1 MPDRGETVML
11 IARKCR
17 LALLLL
23 LSAAWGAAFGQE
35 GPAWPPPGAV
45 AMPQGQPAAKPPESL
60 IEAGELLTGRG
71 QELHDT
77 RILIKDGKIAAV
89 GPDLTAPGAVIYD
102 LRHATVMPG
111 LIDVHVHLLRH
122 FGPNGNAEDPSETPT
137 QFALGV
143 VNNLWVTLMA
153 GFTTVQ
159 SVGDP
164 QDEVFR
170 QYVQQGIV
178 PGPRILTSYHDIY
191 GSPQVGDDD
200 VLRAKVDLLKYEH
213 ADLVKIF
220 ASNSIRDGGTE
231 ILTLHQLQVL
241 CGEAN
246 RIGIRTLVHA
256 YNGSVHNATVA
267 GCTEVEHGTGGSQA
281 DIDLMA
287 KKGTYFDPQVGLVV
301 QNYVRFRKKFF
312 GSGDYDAAGFA
323 RMEASIKTDERL
335 FNEARRS
342 GVKLV
347 MGTDAVA
354 GGFGHQADEIIARV
368 KLGQSVMDAIDDATS
383 VNAESLRLDKE
394 IGSIAP
400 GHDADIIAVD
410 GDPLRDATRLRQV
423 AFVMKAGTVYKN
435 TISGAAR

>member
-1 MPDRGETVML
+1 MIL
-11 IARKCR
+11 HARK
-17 LALLLL
+17 LGSTLLFL
-23 LSAAWGAAFGQE
+23 LSAAAGPVLGQE
-35 GPAWPPPGAV
+35 GPAWPPPGPV
-45 AMPQGQPAAKPPESL
+45 AMPQGQPAAAPRESL

-71 QELHDT
+71 QELHNT
-77 RILIKDGKIAAV
+77 RILVKDGKIVAV
-89 GPDLTAPGAVIYD
+89 GPNLTAPGTVVYD
-102 LRHATVMPG
+102 LRNATVMPG

-122 FGPNGNAEDPSETPT
+122 FGPNGNAEDPHETQT
-137 QFALGV
+137 QFTLGV

-170 QYVQQGIV
+170 DYVRQGII

-200 VLRAKVDLLKYEH
+200 VLRAKIDLLKYEH

-220 ASNSIRDGGTE
+220 ASNSIRDGGKE

-256 YNGSVHNATVA
+256 YNGSVHNAAAA
-267 GCTEVEHGTGGSQA
+267 GCTEVEHGTGGTQA
-281 DIDLMA
+281 DIDFLA
-287 KKGTYFDPQVGLVV
+287 RKGTYFDPQVGLVV
-301 QNYVRFRKKFF
+301 QNYVRFKDKFF

-323 RMEASIKTDERL
+323 RMQASIRTDERL
-335 FNEARRS
+335 FNEARRA

-354 GGFGHQADEIIARV
+354 GGFGHQADEIIARI
-368 KLGQSVMDAIDDATS
+368 KLGQPAMDAIDDATS
-383 VNAESLRLDKE
+383 VNAESLRLGKQ
-394 IGSIAP
+394 IGSLAP
-400 GHDADIIAVD
+400 GYDADIIAVE
-410 GDPLRDATRLRQV
+410 GDPLTDAARLRQV
-423 AFVMKAGTVYKN
+423 SFVMKGGTVYKD
-435 TISGAAR
+435 TASAAAR

>member
-1 MPDRGETVML
+1 MMMTR
-11 IARKCR
+11 R
-17 LALLLL
+17 LGSALLLL
-23 LSAAWGAAFGQE
+23 LGGVAGSAFGQE
-35 GPAWPPPGAV
+35 GPAWPPNPPV
-45 AMPQGQPAAKPPESL
+45 AMPQGQPAPEPRESI

-71 QELHDT
+71 QELHHT
-77 RILIKDGKIAAV
+77 RILIKNGKIAAV
-89 GPDLTAPGAVIYD
+89 GPGLTAPGAVIYD
-102 LRHATVMPG
+102 LRNATVLPG

-122 FGPNGNAEDPSETPT
+122 FGPNGNAEDPRETPT

-143 VNNLWVTLMA
+143 MNNLWVTLMA

-170 QYVQQGIV
+170 EYVERGIV

-191 GSPQVGDDD
+191 GSPRVGDDD

-246 RIGIRTLVHA
+246 RIGLRTLVHA
-256 YNGSVHNATVA
+256 YNGSVHNAAAA
-267 GCTEVEHGTGGSQA
+267 GCTEVEHGTGGTQA
-281 DIDLMA
+281 DMDFLA

-301 QNYVRFRKKFF
+301 QNYVRFKEKFF
-312 GSGDYDAAGFA
+312 GNGDYDAAGFA
-323 RMEASIKTDERL
+323 RMQASIKTDERL
-335 FNEARRS
+335 FNEARRA
-342 GVKLV
+342 GVKVV

-354 GGFGHQADEIIARV
+354 GGFGHQADEIIARIE
-368 KLGQSVMDAIDDATS
+368 LGQPAMDAIDDATS
-383 VNAESLRLDKE
+383 VNAQSLRLGKQ
-394 IGSIAP
+394 IGSVAA
-400 GHDADIIAVD
+400 GYDADIIAVE
-410 GDPLRDATRLRQV
+410 GDPLTDATRLRQV
-423 AFVMKAGTVYKN
+423 SFVMKGGNVYKD
-435 TISGAAR
+435 TVSAAKR

>member
-1 MPDRGETVML
+1 LT
-11 IARKCR
+11 
-17 LALLLL
+17 LALLLC
-23 LSAAWGAAFGQE
+23 AGGVAAFGQE
-35 GPAWPPPGAV
+35 GPAWPPQAPV
-45 AMPQGQPAAKPPESL
+45 AMPQGQVAASPRESI
-60 IEAGELLTGRG
+60 IEAGKLLTGRG
-71 QELHDT
+71 QELHNT
-77 RILIKDGKIAAV
+77 RILIKDGKIAAI
-89 GPDLTAPGAVIYD
+89 GPNLTAPGVVIYD
-102 LRHATVMPG
+102 LRDATVMPG

-122 FGPNGNAEDPSETPT
+122 FGPNGNAEDPRETQT

-170 QYVQQGIV
+170 EYVQQGII

-246 RIGIRTLVHA
+246 RVGLRTLVHA
-256 YNGSVHNATVA
+256 YNGSVHNAIEA
-267 GCTEVEHGTGGSQA
+267 GCTEVEHGTGGTQA
-281 DIDLMA
+281 DIDFLA

-301 QNYVRFRKKFF
+301 QNYVRFKEKFF
-312 GSGDYDAAGFA
+312 GNGDYGAAGFA
-323 RMEASIKTDERL
+323 RMQASIKTDERL
-335 FNEARRS
+335 FNEARHA

-354 GGFGHQADEIIARV
+354 GGFGHQADEIIGRINI
-368 KLGQSVMDAIDDATS
+368 GQPAMDAIDDATS
-383 VNAESLRLDKE
+383 VNAESLRLGKE
-394 IGSIAP
+394 IGSVAP
-400 GHDADIIAVD
+400 GYDADIIAVD
-410 GDPLRDATRLRQV
+410 GDPLTDAARLRQV
-423 AFVMKAGTVYKN
+423 AFVMKGGTVYKD
-435 TISGAAR
+435 TVSAAGR

>member
-1 MPDRGETVML
+1 VIPIT
-11 IARKCR
+11 RKFG
-17 LALLLL
+17 LTLLLL
-23 LSAAWGAAFGQE
+23 LGGAAGAAFSQE
-35 GPAWPPPGAV
+35 GPVWPPHDAPV
-45 AMPQGQPAAKPPESL
+45 AMPQGQPAAAPRDAI

-71 QELHDT
+71 QELHNT
-77 RILIKDGKIAAV
+77 RILIKGGKVAAI

-122 FGPNGNAEDPSETPT
+122 FGPNDKADDPRETPT
-137 QFALGV
+137 QFTLGV

-153 GFTTVQ
+153 GYTTVQ

-191 GSPQVGDDD
+191 GNPRVGDDD

-220 ASNSIRDGGTE
+220 ASDSIRDGGNE

-246 RIGIRTLVHA
+246 RIGMRTLVHA
-256 YNGSVHNATVA
+256 YNGSVHNAIVA
-267 GCTEVEHGTGGSQA
+267 GCTEVEHGTGASQA

-287 KKGTYFDPQVGLVV
+287 KKGTYFDPQMGLVV
-301 QNYVRFRKKFF
+301 QNYMRFRQKFS
-312 GSGDYDAAGFA
+312 GSGDYDAAGFK
-323 RMEASIKTDERL
+323 RMQAAIDTDGRL
-335 FNEARRS
+335 YNEARRA

-347 MGTDAVA
+347 NGTDAVA
-354 GGFGHQADEIIARV
+354 GAFGHQADEIIARV
-368 KLGQSVMDAIDDATS
+368 KLGQSVMNAIDEATS
-383 VNAESLRLDKE
+383 INAQSLRLGKE
-394 IGSIAP
+394 IGSVAT
-400 GHDADIIAVD
+400 GYDADIIAVD
-410 GDPLRDATRLRQV
+410 GDPLTDATRLLQV
-423 AFVMKAGTVYKN
+423 SFVMKGGIVYKN
-435 TISGAAR
+435 TGSAR

>member
-1 MPDRGETVML
+1 MP
-11 IARKCR
+11 IARK
-17 LALLLL
+17 LGLTLFLLLGGVG
-23 LSAAWGAAFGQE
+23 GAVLAQE

-45 AMPQGQPAAKPPESL
+45 AMPQGQPAAEPQQSI

-71 QELHDT
+71 QELHNT
-77 RILIKDGKIAAV
+77 RILIKDGKIAAI
-89 GPDLTAPGAVIYD
+89 GPHLSAPGAVIYD
-102 LRHATVMPG
+102 LRKVAVLPG
-111 LIDVHVHLLRH
+111 LIDVHEHLLRH
-122 FGPNGNAEDPSETPT
+122 FGPDGNAEDPGETPT
-137 QFALGV
+137 QFTLGV
-143 VNNLWVTLMA
+143 GSNLWVTLMA

-170 QYVQQGIV
+170 AYIQESII
-178 PGPRILTSYHDIY
+178 PGPRILTSYHDIF
-191 GSPQVGDDD
+191 GSPRVGEDD

-220 ASNSIRDGGTE
+220 ASNSIRDGGAP

-246 RIGIRTLVHA
+246 RIGLRTLVHA
-256 YNGSVHNATVA
+256 YNGSVHNAIVA
-267 GCTEVEHGTGGSQA
+267 GCTEVEHGTGGTAA

-287 KKGTYFDPQVGLVV
+287 ERCTYFDPQVGLVV
-301 QNYVRFRKKFF
+301 QNYMRFKKKFF

-323 RMEASIKTDERL
+323 RMQASIKTEERL
-335 FNEARRS
+335 FNEARRA

-354 GGFGHQADEIIARV
+354 GAFGHQADEIIARIG
-368 KLGQSVMDAIDDATS
+368 LGQPAMEAIDDATS
-383 VNAESLRLDKE
+383 VNAESLRLGEE

-400 GHDADIIAVD
+400 GYDADIIAVD
-410 GDPLRDATRLRQV
+410 GDPLTDAARLRQV
-423 AFVMKAGTVYKN
+423 AFVMKGGTVYRD
-435 TISGAAR
+435 TVSAAGR

>member
-1 MPDRGETVML
+1 ML
-11 IARKCR
+11 TARKWG
-17 LALLLL
+17 LTLLLL
-23 LSAAWGAAFGQE
+23 LSGVGGAAFGQE
-35 GPAWPPPGAV
+35 GPAWPPHAPV
-45 AMPQGQPAAKPPESL
+45 AMPQGQPAPAPQESI
-60 IEAGELLTGRG
+60 IEAGELLTGQG
-71 QELHDT
+71 QALHNT
-77 RILIKDGKIAAV
+77 RILIKDGKIAAI
-89 GPDLTAPGAVIYD
+89 GPKLTAPGAVIYD
-102 LRHATVMPG
+102 LRNATVMPG

-122 FGPNGNAEDPSETPT
+122 FGPNGNAEDPRETPT

-170 QYVQQGIV
+170 EYVQQGII

-191 GSPQVGDDD
+191 GSPKVGDDD
-200 VLRAKVDLLKYEH
+200 VLRAKVDMLKYEH

-246 RIGIRTLVHA
+246 RVGLRTLVHA
-256 YNGSVHNATVA
+256 YNGSVHNATEA
-267 GCTEVEHGTGGSQA
+267 GCTEVEHGTGGTQA
-281 DIDLMA
+281 DIDFLA

-301 QNYVRFRKKFF
+301 QNYVRFKEKFF
-312 GSGDYDAAGFA
+312 GSGDYDASGFA
-323 RMEASIKTDERL
+323 RMQASIKTDERL
-335 FNEARRS
+335 FNAARHA

-354 GGFGHQADEIIARV
+354 GGFGHQADEIIGRINI
-368 KLGQSVMDAIDDATS
+368 GQPAMDAIDDATS
-383 VNAESLRLDKE
+383 VNAESLRLGKE
-394 IGSIAP
+394 IGSVAP
-400 GHDADIIAVD
+400 GYDADIIAVE
-410 GDPLRDATRLRQV
+410 GDPLTDAARLRQV
-423 AFVMKAGTVYKN
+423 AFVMKGGSVYKD
-435 TISGAAR
+435 TVSAAGR

>member
-1 MPDRGETVML
+1 ML
-11 IARKCR
+11 TTHKFGLTLVLLISAVGGSA
-17 LALLLL
+17 LA
-23 LSAAWGAAFGQE
+23 QE
-35 GPAWPPPGAV
+35 GPAWPPHDTPV
-45 AMPQGQPAAKPPESL
+45 AMPQGQPAAAPPVSI

-71 QELHDT
+71 QELHNT
-77 RILIKDGKIAAV
+77 RILVKNGKIAAV
-89 GPDLTAPGAVIYD
+89 GPNLTAPGAVIYD
-102 LRHATVMPG
+102 LHGATVMPG

-122 FGPNGNAEDPSETPT
+122 FGPNDKAYDPRESKT

-143 VNNLWVTLMA
+143 VNNLWVTLMS

-170 QYVQQGIV
+170 QYVKEGIV

-191 GSPQVGDDD
+191 GSPRVGNDD

-220 ASNSIRDGGTE
+220 ASDSIRDGGNE

-246 RIGIRTLVHA
+246 RIGLRTLVHA
-256 YNGSVHNATVA
+256 YNGSVHNAIVA
-267 GCTEVEHGTGGSQA
+267 GCTEVEHGTGGAQA

-301 QNYVRFRKKFF
+301 QNYIRFRKKFS
-312 GSGDYDAAGFA
+312 GNGDYDAAGFT
-323 RMEASIKTDERL
+323 RMKDAIKVDERL
-335 FNEARRS
+335 FNAARRA
-342 GVKLV
+342 GVKQV

-354 GGFGHQADEIIARV
+354 GGFGHEADEIIARIGI
-368 KLGQSVMDAIDDATS
+368 GQPAMDAIDDATS
-383 VNAESLRLDKE
+383 VNAESLRLGKE
-394 IGSIAP
+394 IGSVAP
-400 GHDADIIAVD
+400 GYDADIIAVE
-410 GDPLRDATRLRQV
+410 GDPLKDAARLRQV
-423 AFVMKAGTVYKN
+423 SFVMKGGTVYKD
-435 TISGAAR
+435 TVSAAGR

>member
-1 MPDRGETVML
+1 ML
-11 IARKCR
+11 PIARK
-17 LALLLL
+17 LGFTLLLL
-23 LSAAWGAAFGQE
+23 LSAVGGLAFAQE
-35 GPAWPPPGAV
+35 GPAWPPDDAPV
-45 AMPQGQPAAKPPESL
+45 AMPQGQPAATPPETI

-71 QELHDT
+71 KELRNT
-77 RILIKDGKIAAV
+77 RILVKDGKIAAV

-102 LRHATVMPG
+102 LRKATVMPG

-122 FGPNGNAEDPSETPT
+122 FGPNDKADDPTETPT

-191 GSPQVGDDD
+191 GSPRVGDDD

-220 ASNSIRDGGTE
+220 ASDSIRDGGNE

-256 YNGSVHNATVA
+256 YNGSVHNAIVA
-267 GCTEVEHGTGGSQA
+267 GCTEVEHGTGATQA

-287 KKGTYFDPQVGLVV
+287 KKGTYFDPQMGLVV
-301 QNYVRFRKKFF
+301 QNYMRFRKKFS

-323 RMEASIKTDERL
+323 RMEAAIKTEGIL
-335 FNEARRS
+335 FNEAHRA
-342 GVKLV
+342 GVKQV

-383 VNAESLRLDKE
+383 INAGSLRLGKQ
-394 IGSIAP
+394 IGSVAA
-400 GHDADIIAVD
+400 GYDADIIAVD
-410 GDPLRDATRLRQV
+410 GDPLTDAARLRQV
-423 AFVMKAGTVYKN
+423 AFVMKGGTVYKD
-435 TISGAAR
+435 TVSAAGR

>member
-1 MPDRGETVML
+1 MP
-11 IARKCR
+11 IARKLR
-17 LALLLL
+17 LTLVLALGMAGG
-23 LSAAWGAAFGQE
+23 SVFAQE
-35 GPAWPPPGAV
+35 GPAWPPPGPV
-45 AMPQGQPAAKPPESL
+45 QMPQGQPAARPPEAL

-77 RILIKDGKIAAV
+77 RILVRGGKIVAV
-89 GPDLTAPGAVIYD
+89 GPDLTAPGAVVYD

-122 FGPNGNAEDPSETPT
+122 FGPNGKAEDPRETPT

-170 QYVQQGIV
+170 QYVEQGIV

-191 GSPQVGDDD
+191 GNPQVGDDD

-220 ASNSIRDGGTE
+220 ASDSIRDGGRP

-246 RIGIRTLVHA
+246 RIGMRTLVHA
-256 YNGSVHNATVA
+256 YNGSVHNAIVA
-267 GCTEVEHGTGGSQA
+267 GCTEVEHGTGGTQS
-281 DIDLMA
+281 DIDLMV
-287 KKGTYFDPQVGLVV
+287 KKGTFFDPQVGLVV
-301 QNYVRFRKKFF
+301 QNYIRFQKKFS
-312 GSGDYDAAGFA
+312 GSGDYDAAGFQ
-323 RMEASIKTDERL
+323 RMRNAIKTEGLL
-335 FNEARRS
+335 FNAARKA

-354 GGFGHQADEIIARV
+354 GGFGHQADEIIGRV
-368 KLGQSVMDAIDDATS
+368 NLGQPVMDAIDDATS
-383 VNAESLRLDKE
+383 INAESLRLGKQ
-394 IGSIAP
+394 IGSVAA
-400 GHDADIIAVD
+400 GYDADIIAVN
-410 GDPLRDATRLRQV
+410 GDPLTEAARLRQV
-423 AFVMKAGTVYKN
+423 AFVMKGGTVYKN
-435 TISGAAR
+435 TVSAAGK

>member
-1 MPDRGETVML
+1 MIPIT
-11 IARKCR
+11 RKFG
-17 LALLLL
+17 LTLLLL
-23 LSAAWGAAFGQE
+23 LSGVAGAAFGQE
-35 GPAWPPPGAV
+35 GPAWPPDDKPV
-45 AMPQGQPAAKPPESL
+45 AMPQGQPAAAPRESV

-77 RILIKDGKIAAV
+77 RILIKDGRIAAI
-89 GPDLTAPGAVIYD
+89 GPSLSAPGAVIYD
-102 LRHATVMPG
+102 LRKATVMPG

-122 FGPNGNAEDPSETPT
+122 FGPNGKADDPRETPT

-170 QYVQQGIV
+170 QYVEQGIV

-191 GSPQVGDDD
+191 GSPRVGDDD
-200 VLRAKVDLLKYEH
+200 VLRAKVDMLKYEH

-220 ASNSIRDGGTE
+220 ASDSIRDGGHP

-246 RIGIRTLVHA
+246 RIGMRTLVHA
-256 YNGSVHNATVA
+256 YNGSVHNAIVA
-267 GCTEVEHGTGGSQA
+267 GCTEVEHGTGGTQA

-287 KKGTYFDPQVGLVV
+287 KNGTYYDPQMGLVV
-301 QNYVRFRKKFF
+301 QNYVRFKPQFS
-312 GSGDYDAAGFA
+312 GSGDYNPAGFA
-323 RMEASIKTDERL
+323 RMEAQPAINGRL
-335 FNEARRS
+335 FNEARRA

-354 GGFGHQADEIIARV
+354 GAFGHQADEILARV
-368 KLGQSVMDAIDDATS
+368 KLGQSVMEAIDDATS
-383 VNAESLRLDKE
+383 VNAESLRMGKQ
-394 IGSIAP
+394 IGSVAA
-400 GHDADIIAVD
+400 GYDADIIAVE
-410 GDPLRDATRLRQV
+410 GDPLTDAARLRQV
-423 AFVMKAGTVYKN
+423 SFVMKGGTVYKD
-435 TISGAAR
+435 TVSAR

>member
-1 MPDRGETVML
+1 ML
-11 IARKCR
+11 IARR
-17 LALLLL
+17 FGLTLLLL
-23 LSAAWGAAFGQE
+23 LGGVGRAAFGQE
-35 GPAWPPPGAV
+35 GPAWPPPGPV
-45 AMPQGQPAAKPPESL
+45 AMPQGQPAAAPRASI

-89 GPDLTAPGAVIYD
+89 GPNLTAPGAVIYD
-102 LRHATVMPG
+102 LRDATIMPG

-122 FGPNGNAEDPSETPT
+122 FGPDGNAEDPRETQT

-170 QYVQQGIV
+170 DYVQQGII

-191 GSPQVGDDD
+191 GSAQVGDDD

-246 RIGIRTLVHA
+246 RIGMRTLVHA
-256 YNGSVHNATVA
+256 YNGSVHNAIVA

-281 DIDLMA
+281 DIDFLA

-323 RMEASIKTDERL
+323 RMEASIKTEERL
-335 FNEARRS
+335 FNEARRA

-354 GGFGHQADEIIARV
+354 GGFGHQADEIIGRI
-368 KLGQSVMDAIDDATS
+368 KLGQSAMDAIDDATS
-383 VNAESLRLDKE
+383 VNAEALRLGKE
-394 IGSIAP
+394 IGSVAP
-400 GHDADIIAVD
+400 GYDADIIAVD
-410 GDPLRDATRLRQV
+410 GDPLTDAARLRQV
-423 AFVMKAGTVYKN
+423 SFVMKGGTVYKD
-435 TISGAAR
+435 TVSAAGR

>member
-1 MPDRGETVML
+1 MPT
-11 IARKCR
+11 ARK
-17 LALLLL
+17 LGLTLLLL
-23 LSAAWGAAFGQE
+23 GAIGGSALGQE
-35 GPAWPPPGAV
+35 GPAWPPKDAPV
-45 AMPQGQPAAKPPESL
+45 AMPQGQPAAAPRESI

-71 QELHDT
+71 QVLHDT
-77 RILIKDGKIAAV
+77 RILVKDGKIVAL
-89 GPDLTAPGAVIYD
+89 GPHLTAPGAVIYD
-102 LRHATVMPG
+102 LRKATVMPG

-122 FGPNGNAEDPSETPT
+122 FGPNGKADDPRETQT

-170 QYVQQGIV
+170 QYVEQGIV

-191 GSPQVGDDD
+191 GNPRVGDDD

-220 ASNSIRDGGTE
+220 ASDSIRDGGRP

-246 RIGIRTLVHA
+246 RIGLRTLVHA
-256 YNGSVHNATVA
+256 YNGSVHNAIAA
-267 GCTEVEHGTGGSQA
+267 GCTEVEHGTGGTQA

-287 KKGTYFDPQVGLVV
+287 RKGTYFDPQMGLVV
-301 QNYVRFRKKFF
+301 QNYMRFKQQFT
-312 GSGDYDAAGFA
+312 GSGDYNPAGFT
-323 RMEASIKTDERL
+323 RMEAQPAINGRL
-335 FNEARRS
+335 FNEARKA

-354 GGFGHQADEIIARV
+354 GAFGHQADEIIARV
-368 KLGQSVMDAIDDATS
+368 KLGQPVMDAIDDATS
-383 VNAESLRLDKE
+383 VNAESLRLGKE
-394 IGSIAP
+394 IGSIAA
-400 GHDADIIAVD
+400 GYDADIIAVD
-410 GDPLRDATRLRQV
+410 GDPLADATRLRRV
-423 AFVMKAGTVYKN
+423 SFVMKGGTVYKD
-435 TISGAAR
+435 TVSAGGR

>member
-1 MPDRGETVML
+1 MIPIT
-11 IARKCR
+11 RKFG
-17 LALLLL
+17 LTLLLL
-23 LSAAWGAAFGQE
+23 LSGVAGAAFGQE
-35 GPAWPPPGAV
+35 GPAWPPRDAPV
-45 AMPQGQPAAKPPESL
+45 AMPQGQPAAAPRESI

-77 RILIKDGKIAAV
+77 RILVKDGKIAAV
-89 GPDLTAPGAVIYD
+89 GPHLTAPGAVIYD
-102 LRHATVMPG
+102 LRKTTVMPG

-122 FGPNGNAEDPSETPT
+122 FGPNGKADDPRETKT

-164 QDEVFR
+164 EDEVFR
-170 QYVQQGIV
+170 QYVAQGIV

-191 GSPQVGDDD
+191 GNPRVGDDD

-220 ASNSIRDGGTE
+220 ASDSIRDGGHP

-246 RIGIRTLVHA
+246 RIGLRTLVHA
-256 YNGSVHNATVA
+256 YNGSVHNAIVA
-267 GCTEVEHGTGGSQA
+267 GCTEVEHGTGGTQA

-287 KKGTYFDPQVGLVV
+287 KNGTYYDPQMGLVV
-301 QNYVRFRKKFF
+301 QNYVRFKQQFS
-312 GSGDYDAAGFA
+312 GSGDYNPAGFA
-323 RMEASIKTDERL
+323 RMEAQPAINGRL
-335 FNEARRS
+335 FNEARKA
-342 GVKLV
+342 GVRLV

-354 GGFGHQADEIIARV
+354 GAFGHQADEILARV
-368 KLGQSVMDAIDDATS
+368 KLGQPVMDAIDDATS
-383 VNAESLRLDKE
+383 VNAESLRLGRQ
-394 IGSIAP
+394 IGSVAA
-400 GHDADIIAVD
+400 GYDADIIAVD
-410 GDPLRDATRLRQV
+410 GDPLSDAARLRQV
-423 AFVMKAGTVYKN
+423 SFVMKGGTVYKD
-435 TISGAAR
+435 TASAR